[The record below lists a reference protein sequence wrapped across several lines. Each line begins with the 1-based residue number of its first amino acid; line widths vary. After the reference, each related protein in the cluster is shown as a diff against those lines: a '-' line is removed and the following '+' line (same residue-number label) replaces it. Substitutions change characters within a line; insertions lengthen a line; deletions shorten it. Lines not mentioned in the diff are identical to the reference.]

1 MSTLRH
7 RLHAARLRLG
17 ARALAATLSGSAV
30 VAGVG
35 VAASAALVPAVAQA
49 EAPGSAEMTNSR
61 MNAPAASEIDVD
73 ERLGAYIDLD
83 LEFTDHDGNKVK
95 LQDYFDGEQPVLLTM
110 NYYRCPVLCNVQ
122 LNGLTEGLRE
132 MQWAPGDGYRV
143 VTVSIDPREDVELAS
158 KKRAS
163 HLAAMDRGEDVDWSF
178 LTGDAANIR
187 FLSAELGIHYAYDK
201 EQDQYA
207 HPPTVVFV
215 SPDGK
220 ISRYLYGLIY
230 NPQDL
235 KFAVMEAAEGRVG
248 STMDKII
255 LSCFHYDPSLGTYA
269 PFAMGIMRLGG
280 GFVLLVV
287 GVALFFFWRRER
299 RPLGTR
305 SGTKPNSPVEAE
317 ATS

>member
-1 MSTLRH
+1 MSVLFH
-7 RLHAARLRLG
+7 RIRTAC
-17 ARALAATLSGSAV
+17 LAATLSGSAV
-30 VAGVG
+30 AVG
-35 VAASAALVPAVAQA
+35 MGAAVAVAPSVAMA
-49 EAPGSAEMTNSR
+49 EAPGSAENTNSR
-61 MNAPAASEIDVD
+61 MNAPAANEIDVD
-73 ERLGAYIDLD
+73 ERLGEYLDLD
-83 LEFTDHDGNKVK
+83 LEFTDHNGKTVH
-95 LQDYFDGEQPVLLTM
+95 LRDYFDGEQPVLLTM

-122 LNGLTEGLRE
+122 LNGLTEGFRE

-143 VTVSIDPREDVELAS
+143 VTVSIDPREDVELAN

-163 HLAAMDRGEDVDWSF
+163 HMAAMERGEDADWSF

-215 SPDGK
+215 TPDGK
-220 ISRYLYGLIY
+220 IARYLYGLIY

-280 GFVLLVV
+280 GLVLLTV
-287 GVALFFFWRRER
+287 GIALFFFWRRER
-299 RPLGTR
+299 RPLGAR